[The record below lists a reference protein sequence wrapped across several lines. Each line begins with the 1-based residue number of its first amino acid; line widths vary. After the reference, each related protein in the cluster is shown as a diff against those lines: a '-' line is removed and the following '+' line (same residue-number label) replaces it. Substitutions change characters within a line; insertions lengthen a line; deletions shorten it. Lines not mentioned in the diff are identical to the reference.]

1 MINEVRSTVMYV
13 LNKDNNGYITPE
25 AFNSY
30 AKQAQI
36 DLLEQ
41 LTYDYNNA
49 MVRMNNRTAG
59 TGYGD
64 TAKHIRESLGK
75 LLVYN
80 EELTYNDPGAPVVAH
95 FLLPSVSNGDTNE
108 WFRILNIQHNDT
120 VEIERVESYQVNNL
134 ANSMMMSASTTF
146 PTYNQEIDLVYVLP
160 TTIQADVKCT
170 YIRYPYDPKWT
181 YNTVAGDAV
190 FNQSANDYQDFEV
203 SMHMAPK
210 LTVKILKYC
219 GVDIR
224 EQEIVQYMNSE
235 EVLNKQLEQ

>member
-1 MINEVRSTVMYV
+1 
-13 LNKDNNGYITPE
+13 
-25 AFNSY
+25 
-30 AKQAQI
+30 
-36 DLLEQ
+36 
-41 LTYDYNNA
+41 
-49 MVRMNNRTAG
+49 MNNRTAG

-95 FLLPSVSNGDTNE
+95 FLLPSVANGDTNE

>member
-1 MINEVRSTVMYV
+1 MINEVRNTVMYV

-41 LTYDYNNA
+41 LTYDYNNV

-64 TAKHIRESLGK
+64 TAKHIRESIGK

-80 EELTYNDPGAPVVAH
+80 EALTFNNPDFY
-95 FLLPSVSNGDTNE
+95 LPSVANGDTNE
-108 WFRILNIQHNDT
+108 WFRIMNIQYNNT
-120 VEIERVESYQVNNL
+120 VEIERVEAYELNNL
-134 ANSMMMSASTTF
+134 NNTMMMSPSTSF
-146 PTYNQEIDLVYVLP
+146 PVYSQVINSIYVYP
-160 TTIQADVKCT
+160 TTIQTNVNCT
-170 YIRYPYDPKWT
+170 YVRYPYTPKWT
-181 YNTVAGDAV
+181 YNTIAGDVV

-203 SMHMAPK
+203 SLNMMPK
-210 LTVKILKYC
+210 LVVKILKYC

-224 EQEIVQYMNSE
+224 ENEIVQYMNSE
-235 EVLNKQLEQ
+235 EVLNKQLEK

>member
-30 AKQAQI
+30 AKQSQI

-49 MVRMNNRTAG
+49 MVRINNRTAG

-80 EELTYNDPGAPVVAH
+80 ETLTFNNPDFY
-95 FLLPSVSNGDTNE
+95 LPSVANGDTNE

-120 VEIERVESYQVNNL
+120 VEIERVEAYMVNNL
-134 ANSMMMSASTTF
+134 ANTMMMTSSATF
-146 PTYNQEIDLVYVLP
+146 PTYTQEINSIYVYP
-160 TTIQADVKCT
+160 ATIQADVKCT

-181 YNTVAGDAV
+181 YTTVAGDAV

-203 SMHMAPK
+203 SMHMMPK
-210 LTVKILKYC
+210 LIVKILKYC

>member
-1 MINEVRSTVMYV
+1 MINGVRNTVMYV

-80 EELTYNDPGAPVVAH
+80 ETLT
-95 FLLPSVSNGDTNE
+95 F
-108 WFRILNIQHNDT
+108 
-120 VEIERVESYQVNNL
+120 NL
-134 ANSMMMSASTTF
+134 SL
-146 PTYNQEIDLVYVLP
+146 IH
-160 TTIQADVKCT
+160 I
-170 YIRYPYDPKWT
+170 
-181 YNTVAGDAV
+181 
-190 FNQSANDYQDFEV
+190 
-203 SMHMAPK
+203 
-210 LTVKILKYC
+210 
-219 GVDIR
+219 
-224 EQEIVQYMNSE
+224 
-235 EVLNKQLEQ
+235 

>member
-30 AKQAQI
+30 AKQSQI

-49 MVRMNNRTAG
+49 MVRINNRTAG

-95 FLLPSVSNGDTNE
+95 FLLPSVANGDTNE

-120 VEIERVESYQVNNL
+120 VEN
-134 ANSMMMSASTTF
+134 
-146 PTYNQEIDLVYVLP
+146 
-160 TTIQADVKCT
+160 
-170 YIRYPYDPKWT
+170 
-181 YNTVAGDAV
+181 
-190 FNQSANDYQDFEV
+190 
-203 SMHMAPK
+203 
-210 LTVKILKYC
+210 
-219 GVDIR
+219 
-224 EQEIVQYMNSE
+224 
-235 EVLNKQLEQ
+235 